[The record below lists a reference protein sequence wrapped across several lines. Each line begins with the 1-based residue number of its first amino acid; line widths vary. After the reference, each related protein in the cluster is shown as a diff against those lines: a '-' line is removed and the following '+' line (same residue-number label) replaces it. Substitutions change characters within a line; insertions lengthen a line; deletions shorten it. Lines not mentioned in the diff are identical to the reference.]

1 MSAAVIF
8 VLMLLHTLCLVC
20 TVEPEAEESTLVK
33 TEKKHSFISL
43 LRSKK
48 LLSVTALF
56 VLYYMANYA
65 SLPFYGTYQIN
76 ELGFSLK
83 FVAVLA
89 MVTSVSRITVS
100 KFWGR
105 YADKNSFA
113 KMVEKCFIML
123 AISYVFVICSSP
135 ANGMITFTLYN
146 VFHGIAMGGINSAL
160 TNIVFDYMP
169 HEKRSDALAVS
180 QALSGVAGFV
190 TTLLISPMVSQIQ
203 ANGNKLFG
211 MPIYAQQAVTV
222 ISLVF
227 TVVAILYTRFVLI
240 KTKKKHA

>member
-1 MSAAVIF
+1 
-8 VLMLLHTLCLVC
+8 
-20 TVEPEAEESTLVK
+20 
-33 TEKKHSFISL
+33 
-43 LRSKK
+43 
-48 LLSVTALF
+48 
-56 VLYYMANYA
+56 
-65 SLPFYGTYQIN
+65 
-76 ELGFSLK
+76 
-83 FVAVLA
+83 
-89 MVTSVSRITVS
+89 
-100 KFWGR
+100 
-105 YADKNSFA
+105 
-113 KMVEKCFIML
+113 ML